1 MVRSKMTRRVSL
13 NIKKWSKF
21 LTYMTQCELAWWKLS
36 RSVREILT
44 TCRLTKYFSD
54 KTVIKLRFIAFRF
67 QRCILKGGGR
77 GVFIGPKWV
86 KTPSIA
92 VQWVQGLEGPSGVFW
107 GIQRPQGL
115 SWALQGLVGPSKNLQ
130 RYFWDS
136 FRTFKAQLW
145 AKREEFY
152 PWELLQYPPHD
163 PSIHLGP
170 AGLGLVLCKKVAK
183 LGKSLTHD
191 FLADMVSLHTNVNEN
206 RILTVSWHWVTPYLT
221 RPKRDQYMMY
231 REFSFRVIRFLL

>member
-1 MVRSKMTRRVSL
+1 MWACVMKAIQKRKRNSDNMQVNQIFFRQDSYK
-13 NIKKWSKF
+13 
-21 LTYMTQCELAWWKLS
+21 A
-36 RSVREILT
+36 EIHS
-44 TCRLTKYFSD
+44 FSFS
-54 KTVIKLRFIAFRF
+54 TVYI
-67 QRCILKGGGR
+67 KGG

>member
-1 MVRSKMTRRVSL
+1 MVGKLRICAMRWWKEEQIFFHPVKRQIFVDVLGQTL
-13 NIKKWSKF
+13 
-21 LTYMTQCELAWWKLS
+21 YMTWD
-36 RSVREILT
+36 R
-44 TCRLTKYFSD
+44 
-54 KTVIKLRFIAFRF
+54 
-67 QRCILKGGGR
+67 
-77 GVFIGPKWV
+77 
-86 KTPSIA
+86 
-92 VQWVQGLEGPSGVFW
+92 
-107 GIQRPQGL
+107 
-115 SWALQGLVGPSKNLQ
+115 VGPSKNLQ

-231 REFSFRVIRFLL
+231 REFSFMVIRFLL